1 MVGSE
6 GDRLRLEEFC
16 RVQYPRLV
24 GMLGLYCGDRQTG
37 EDLAQESL
45 ARVWRRWARVGGMD
59 DPEQWCR
66 RVAFNLAKSWL
77 RRQRLARRHCVLA
90 AGAERPAEGT
100 GDGFA
105 RAVAGLPERQ
115 RMVVILR
122 FYEDRSV
129 ADTARV
135 LGIREGTVRA
145 LSAQAV
151 SRLRA
156 QPAWIE
162 ELRP

>member
-6 GDRLRLEEFC
+6 DDRFRLEEFC

-24 GMLGLYCGDRQTG
+24 GMLGLHCGDRQTG
-37 EDLAQESL
+37 EDLAQETL

-66 RVAFNLAKSWL
+66 RVGFNLANSWF
-77 RRQRLARRHCVLA
+77 RRQRLARRHVLPA
-90 AGAERPAEGT
+90 TAESPAQRA

-129 ADTARV
+129 ADTACL

-145 LSAQAV
+145 LCAQAV
-151 SRLRA
+151 ARLRE
-156 QPAWIE
+156 QPAAIE